1 MALKIQSLLIDEVN
15 KLLIAVDAAGGEY
28 APREVVKGAIEAA
41 REFPIDIVLVGNKP
55 VLEMLLRRSTRK
67 SKITIV
73 QASQVV
79 MDGEEPIQSV
89 QNKPDSSVVV
99 GVRLVKD
106 GIADGF
112 VSAGSTGAT
121 VVASFLNLKAIEGVQ
136 RLALCAVAYLNQ
148 PQPTLII
155 DGGVNVNCRP
165 IFLVQFAQLANILAK
180 QILDISS
187 PRVGLLN
194 IGSEELKG
202 STLAKEAYQLLK
214 KTDLNFIGNIEG
226 FDVLQ
231 GKADVIVTDGF
242 TGNVLVKTIEG
253 YSQVVQSLLELGQ
266 AAKID
271 RYLTGAAL
279 AQYVQLT
286 STVKNLDYKEYGG
299 ACLLG
304 LEGNIVIAHG
314 RSKAKTIT
322 NAIYLAYHA
331 AGQGIVEAIKNGRY
345 ASE

>member
-1 MALKIQSLLIDEVN
+1 M
-15 KLLIAVDAAGGEY
+15 LIAVDAMGGDY
-28 APREVVKGAIEAA
+28 APREVIKGAIEAA
-41 REFPIDIVLVGNKP
+41 KEFPIDIALVGNKT

-67 SKITIV
+67 SNITIV

-79 MDGEEPIQSV
+79 MDSEEPIQSV
-89 QNKPDSSVVV
+89 QNKPDSSVAV
-99 GVRLVKD
+99 GARLVRD
-106 GIADGF
+106 RIADGF

-121 VVASFLNLKAIEGVQ
+121 VVASFLNLKLVEGLQ
-136 RLALCAVAYLNQ
+136 RLAVCAVAYLNQ

-165 IFLVQFAQLANILAK
+165 IFLVQFAQLGNILAE
-180 QILDISS
+180 QVLDINS

-194 IGSEELKG
+194 IGEEEIKG
-202 STLAKEAYQLLK
+202 NTLAREAYQLLK
-214 KTDLNFIGNIEG
+214 KTNLNFIGNIEG
-226 FDVLQ
+226 FDVMQ
-231 GKADVIVTDGF
+231 GKTDVIVTDGF

-253 YSQVVQSLLELGQ
+253 YSQVIQSLLELGQ

-271 RYLTGAAL
+271 RYLTGTAL
-279 AQYVQLT
+279 ARYVQLT
-286 STVKNLDYKEYGG
+286 SAVKNLDYREVGG

-314 RSKAKTIT
+314 RSRAKAIKS
-322 NAIYLAYHA
+322 AIHLAYHA
-331 AGQGIVEAIKNGRY
+331 AKQGIVEAIKNGQY

>member
-1 MALKIQSLLIDEVN
+1 LIDEVN

-41 REFPIDIVLVGNKP
+41 KEFPIDIALVGNKP
-55 VLEMLLRRSTRK
+55 VLEMLLRRSARK
-67 SKITIV
+67 SNITIV

-79 MDGEEPIQSV
+79 MDGEEPIQAV
-89 QNKPDSSVVV
+89 QNKPDSSVAV

-106 GIADGF
+106 GVADGF

-165 IFLVQFAQLANILAK
+165 IFLVQFAQLASILAEK
-180 QILDISS
+180 VIDISS

-202 STLAKEAYQLLK
+202 STLAKEAHQLIK

-271 RYLTGAAL
+271 RYLTGTAL

-304 LEGNIVIAHG
+304 LEGNIVVAHG
-314 RSKAKTIT
+314 RSRAKTIT
-322 NAIYLAYHA
+322 NAIYLAYHSA
-331 AGQGIVEAIKNGRY
+331 RQGIVEAIKNGCY

>member
-1 MALKIQSLLIDEVN
+1 M
-15 KLLIAVDAAGGEY
+15 LIAIDAAGGEY
-28 APREVVKGAIEAA
+28 APREIVKGAIEAA
-41 REFPIDIVLVGNKP
+41 KAFPIDIALVGNKP
-55 VLEMLLRRSTRK
+55 VLEMLLRRSARK
-67 SKITIV
+67 SNITIV

-79 MDGEEPIQSV
+79 MDDEEPIQAV
-89 QNKPDSSVVV
+89 QNKPDSSVAV

-136 RLALCAVAYLNQ
+136 RIALCAVVYLNQ
-148 PQPTLII
+148 PQPSLII
-155 DGGVNVNCRP
+155 DCGVNVNCRP
-165 IFLVQFAQLANILAK
+165 IFLAQFAQVASIIAEQVIN
-180 QILDISS
+180 ISS

-202 STLAKEAYQLLK
+202 NTLAKEAHQLIK
-214 KTDLNFIGNIEG
+214 KTDLNFIGNMEG

-253 YSQVVQSLLELGQ
+253 YSQVIQNLLELGQ
-266 AAKID
+266 VAQID

-279 AQYVQLT
+279 AQYVQLNA
-286 STVKNLDYKEYGG
+286 TVKNLDYKEYGG
-299 ACLLG
+299 VCLVG
-304 LEGNIVIAHG
+304 LEGNIVVAHG
-314 RSKAKTIT
+314 RSRAKAIT
-322 NAIYLAYHA
+322 SAIYLAYHA
-331 AGQGIVEAIKNGRY
+331 AKQEIVEAIKNGKY

>member
-1 MALKIQSLLIDEVN
+1 M
-15 KLLIAVDAAGGEY
+15 LIAVDAMGGDY
-28 APREVVKGAIEAA
+28 APREVIKGAIEAA
-41 REFPIDIVLVGNKP
+41 KEFPIDIALVGNKT

-67 SKITIV
+67 SNITIV

-89 QNKPDSSVVV
+89 QNKPDSSVAV
-99 GVRLVKD
+99 GAKLVRD
-106 GIADGF
+106 RIADGF

-121 VVASFLNLKAIEGVQ
+121 VVASFLNLKAVEGVQ
-136 RLALCAVAYLNQ
+136 RLAVCGVAYLNQ

-155 DGGVNVNCRP
+155 DCGVNVNCRP
-165 IFLVQFAQLANILAK
+165 IFLVQFAQLASILAE
-180 QILDISS
+180 QVLGINS

-194 IGSEELKG
+194 IGEEELKG
-202 STLAKEAYQLLK
+202 STLAKEAHQLLK
-214 KTDLNFIGNIEG
+214 KTNLNFIGNIEG
-226 FDVLQ
+226 FDVMQ

-253 YSQVVQSLLELGQ
+253 YSQVIQSLLELGQ

-279 AQYVQLT
+279 ARYVQLT
-286 STVKNLDYKEYGG
+286 SAVKNLDYREVGG

-314 RSKAKTIT
+314 RSRAKAIKS
-322 NAIYLAYHA
+322 AIYLAYHA
-331 AGQGIVEAIKNGRY
+331 ARQGIVKAIKNGQY
-345 ASE
+345 AAE

>member
-1 MALKIQSLLIDEVN
+1 M
-15 KLLIAVDAAGGEY
+15 LIAVDAMGGDY
-28 APREVVKGAIEAA
+28 APREVIKGAIEAA
-41 REFPIDIVLVGNKP
+41 KEYPTDIALVGNKP
-55 VLEMLLRRSTRK
+55 VLEMLLRRYSRK
-67 SKITIV
+67 PNLTIIE
-73 QASQVV
+73 ASQVV

-99 GVRLVKD
+99 GARLVRD
-106 GIADGF
+106 RIADGF
-112 VSAGSTGAT
+112 VSAGSTGAL
-121 VVASFLNLKAIEGVQ
+121 VVASFLNLKAVEGLQ
-136 RLALCAVAYLNQ
+136 RLAVCAVAYLNQ

-165 IFLVQFAQLANILAK
+165 IFLVQFAQLGNILAE
-180 QILDISS
+180 QVLDINS

-194 IGSEELKG
+194 VGEEELKG
-202 STLAKEAYQLLK
+202 NTLVREAYQLMK
-214 KTDLNFIGNIEG
+214 KTNLNFIGNIEG
-226 FDVLQ
+226 FDIMQ

-242 TGNVLVKTIEG
+242 TGNVLIKTIEG

-271 RYLTGAAL
+271 LYLTGAAL
-279 AQYVQLT
+279 ARYVQLT
-286 STVKNLDYKEYGG
+286 SAVKNLDYREVGG

-314 RSKAKTIT
+314 RSRAKAIKS
-322 NAIYLAYHA
+322 AIYLAYHA
-331 AGQGIVEAIKNGRY
+331 ARQGIVEAIKNGHY

>member
-1 MALKIQSLLIDEVN
+1 LIGEVN
-15 KLLIAVDAAGGEY
+15 NLLIAVDAAGGEY

-41 REFPIDIVLVGNKP
+41 KEFPIDIALVGNKT
-55 VLEMLLRRSTRK
+55 VLEMLLRRSSRK
-67 SKITIV
+67 SNFTVV

-79 MDGEEPIQSV
+79 MDGEEPIQAV
-89 QNKPDSSVVV
+89 QNKPDSSVAV
-99 GVRLVKD
+99 GARLVKD
-106 GIADGF
+106 GIANGF

-121 VVASFLNLKAIEGVQ
+121 VVASFLNLKAVEGVD

-155 DGGVNVNCRP
+155 DAGVNVNCRP
-165 IFLVQFAQLANILAK
+165 IFLVQFAQMASILAEK
-180 QILDISS
+180 VIDINS

-202 STLAKEAYQLLK
+202 NTLAKEAHQLLK

-242 TGNVLVKTIEG
+242 TGNVLCKTIEG

-266 AAKID
+266 AAQID

-279 AQYVQLT
+279 AQYVQLNA
-286 STVKNLDYKEYGG
+286 TVKNLDYKEYGG

-304 LEGNIVIAHG
+304 LEGNIVVAHG
-314 RSKAKTIT
+314 RSRAKAIT
-322 NAIYLAYHA
+322 SAIYLAYHA
-331 AGQGIVEAIKNGRY
+331 AKQGIVEAIKNGQY
-345 ASE
+345 TSE

>member
-1 MALKIQSLLIDEVN
+1 M
-15 KLLIAVDAAGGEY
+15 LIAVDAAGGEY

-41 REFPIDIVLVGNKP
+41 KEFPIDIALVGNKT

-67 SKITIV
+67 SNITIV

-79 MDGEEPIQSV
+79 MEGEEPIQSV

-99 GVRLVKD
+99 GARLVKD

-112 VSAGSTGAT
+112 VSAGSTGAI
-121 VVASFLNLKAIEGVQ
+121 VVASFLNLKLVEGVH
-136 RLALCAVAYLNQ
+136 RLAVCGVAYLNQ

-155 DGGVNVNCRP
+155 DCGVNVNCRP
-165 IFLVQFAQLANILAK
+165 IFLVQFAQLANILAE
-180 QILDISS
+180 QVIGISS

-194 IGSEELKG
+194 VGEEEIKG
-202 STLAKEAYQLLK
+202 NTLAREAYQLMK

-226 FDVLQ
+226 FDVMQ

-242 TGNVLVKTIEG
+242 TGNVLIKTIEG
-253 YSQVVQSLLELGQ
+253 YSQVIQSLLELGQ

-279 AQYVQLT
+279 ARYVQLT
-286 STVKNLDYKEYGG
+286 SAVKNLDYKEVGG

-314 RSKAKTIT
+314 RSRAKAIKS
-322 NAIYLAYHA
+322 AIYLAYHA
-331 AGQGIVEAIKNGRY
+331 ARQGIVEAIKNGQY
-345 ASE
+345 ATEQQPS

>member
-67 SKITIV
+67 SNITIV

-79 MDGEEPIQSV
+79 MDGEESIQAV

-148 PQPTLII
+148 PQPSLII

-165 IFLVQFAQLANILAK
+165 IFLVQFAQLASILAEK
-180 QILDISS
+180 VIDISS

-202 STLAKEAYQLLK
+202 STLAKEAYHLLK

-253 YSQVVQSLLELGQ
+253 YSQVVQSLLEMGQ

-271 RYLTGAAL
+271 RYLTGTAL

-304 LEGNIVIAHG
+304 LEGNIVVAHG
-314 RSKAKTIT
+314 RSKAKAIT
-322 NAIYLAYHA
+322 SAIYLAYHA

>member
-1 MALKIQSLLIDEVN
+1 M
-15 KLLIAVDAAGGEY
+15 LIAVDAMGGDY
-28 APREVVKGAIEAA
+28 APREVIKGAVEAA
-41 REFPIDIVLVGNKP
+41 REFPVDIALVGNKP
-55 VLEMLLRRSTRK
+55 VLEMLLRRYSRK
-67 SKITIV
+67 SNLSIIEAGEVVEQDEDPV
-73 QASQVV
+73 Q
-79 MDGEEPIQSV
+79 GV
-89 QNKPDSSVVV
+89 QNKPNSSVVV

-112 VSAGSTGAT
+112 VSAGGTGAT
-121 VVASFLNLKAIEGVQ
+121 VVASFLNLKAVEGVD

-148 PQPTLII
+148 PQPSLII
-155 DGGVNVNCRP
+155 DCGVNVNCRP
-165 IFLVQFAQLANILAK
+165 IFLVQFAQLASILGEK
-180 QILDISS
+180 VIGISS

-194 IGSEELKG
+194 VGSEELKG
-202 STLAKEAYQLLK
+202 NTLAKESHQLIK

-266 AAKID
+266 AAQID

-279 AQYVQLT
+279 AQYVQLNA
-286 STVKNLDYKEYGG
+286 TVKNLDYKEYGG

-304 LEGNIVIAHG
+304 LEGNIVVAHG
-314 RSKAKTIT
+314 RSRAKAIT
-322 NAIYLAYHA
+322 SAIYLAYHA
-331 AGQGIVEAIKNGRY
+331 ARQRIVEAIKNGKY

>member
-1 MALKIQSLLIDEVN
+1 M
-15 KLLIAVDAAGGEY
+15 LIAIDAAGGEY
-28 APREVVKGAIEAA
+28 APREIVKGAIEAA
-41 REFPIDIVLVGNKP
+41 KEFPIDIALVGNKP
-55 VLEMLLRRSTRK
+55 VLEMLLRRSARK
-67 SKITIV
+67 SNITIV

-79 MDGEEPIQSV
+79 MDGEEPIQAV
-89 QNKPDSSVVV
+89 QNKPDSSVAV

-106 GIADGF
+106 GVADGF

-165 IFLVQFAQLANILAK
+165 IFLVQFAQLASILAEK
-180 QILDISS
+180 VIDISS

-202 STLAKEAYQLLK
+202 STLAKEAHQLIK

-271 RYLTGAAL
+271 RYLTGTAL

-304 LEGNIVIAHG
+304 LEGNIVVAHG
-314 RSKAKTIT
+314 RSRAKTIT
-322 NAIYLAYHA
+322 NAIYLAYHSA
-331 AGQGIVEAIKNGRY
+331 RQGIVEAIKNGCY

>member
-1 MALKIQSLLIDEVN
+1 MIDEVN

-28 APREVVKGAIEAA
+28 APREVIKGAIEAVK
-41 REFPIDIVLVGNKP
+41 EFPIDIALVGNKT
-55 VLEMLLRRSTRK
+55 VLEMLLRRSARK
-67 SKITIV
+67 SNISIV

-79 MDGEEPIQSV
+79 MDGEEPIQAV
-89 QNKPDSSVVV
+89 QNKPDSSVAV

-165 IFLVQFAQLANILAK
+165 IFLVQFAQLASILAEK
-180 QILDISS
+180 VIDISS

-194 IGSEELKG
+194 VGAEELKG
-202 STLAKEAYQLLK
+202 STLAKEAYQLIK

-266 AAKID
+266 AAQID

-279 AQYVQLT
+279 AQYVQLNA
-286 STVKNLDYKEYGG
+286 TVKNLDYKEYGG

-304 LEGNIVIAHG
+304 LEGNIVVAHG
-314 RSKAKTIT
+314 RSRAKAIT
-322 NAIYLAYHA
+322 SAIYLAYHSA
-331 AGQGIVEAIKNGRY
+331 KQRIVEAIKNGKY

>member
-1 MALKIQSLLIDEVN
+1 M
-15 KLLIAVDAAGGEY
+15 LIAVDAMGGDY
-28 APREVVKGAIEAA
+28 APREVIKGAVEAA
-41 REFPIDIVLVGNKP
+41 REFPIDIALVGNKP
-55 VLEMLLRRSTRK
+55 VLEMLLRRY
-67 SKITIV
+67 SKKLNISIIE
-73 QASQVV
+73 ASQVV
-79 MDGEEPIQSV
+79 EQDEDPIQGV

-99 GVRLVKD
+99 GARLVKD

-112 VSAGSTGAT
+112 VSAGSTGAA
-121 VVASFLNLKAIEGVQ
+121 VVASFLNLKAVEGVQ
-136 RLALCAVAYLNQ
+136 RLAVCAVAYLNQ

-155 DGGVNVNCRP
+155 DAGVNVNCRP
-165 IFLVQFAQLANILAK
+165 IFLVQFAQLASIVAEK
-180 QILDISS
+180 VIDIES

-194 IGSEELKG
+194 VGSEELKG
-202 STLAKEAYQLLK
+202 STLAKEAHQLIK

-242 TGNVLVKTIEG
+242 TGNVLIKTIEG

-266 AAKID
+266 TAKID

-314 RSKAKTIT
+314 RSRAKAIT
-322 NAIYLAYHA
+322 SAIYLAYHA
-331 AGQGIVEAIKNGRY
+331 AKQGIVEAIKNGQY

>member
-1 MALKIQSLLIDEVN
+1 M
-15 KLLIAVDAAGGEY
+15 LIAVDAMGGDY
-28 APREVVKGAIEAA
+28 APREVIKGAIEAA
-41 REFPIDIVLVGNKP
+41 REFPIDIALVGNKP
-55 VLEMLLRRSTRK
+55 VLEMLLRRYSRK
-67 SKITIV
+67 PNISIIE
-73 QASQVV
+73 ASQVV
-79 MDGEEPIQSV
+79 EQDEDPIQGV

-99 GVRLVKD
+99 GARLVKD

-112 VSAGSTGAT
+112 ISAGSTGAA
-121 VVASFLNLKAIEGVQ
+121 VVASFLNLKAVEGVQ
-136 RLALCAVAYLNQ
+136 RLAVCAVAYLNQ

-155 DGGVNVNCRP
+155 DSGVNVNCRP
-165 IFLVQFAQLANILAK
+165 IFLVQFAQIANILAE
-180 QILDISS
+180 QVLDISS

-194 IGSEELKG
+194 VGSEELKG
-202 STLAKEAYQLLK
+202 STLAKEAHQLIK

-226 FDVLQ
+226 FDVLH

-242 TGNVLVKTIEG
+242 TGNVLIKTIEG

-286 STVKNLDYKEYGG
+286 ATVKNLDYKEYGG
-299 ACLLG
+299 GCLLG

-314 RSKAKTIT
+314 RSRAKAIKS
-322 NAIYLAYHA
+322 AIYLAYHA
-331 AGQGIVEAIKNGRY
+331 ARQGIVEAIKNGHY

>member
-1 MALKIQSLLIDEVN
+1 LIDEVN

-67 SKITIV
+67 SNITIV

-79 MDGEEPIQSV
+79 MDGEESIQAV

-148 PQPTLII
+148 PQPSLII

-165 IFLVQFAQLANILAK
+165 IFLVQFAQLASILAEK
-180 QILDISS
+180 VIDISS

-202 STLAKEAYQLLK
+202 STLAKEAYHLLK

-253 YSQVVQSLLELGQ
+253 YSQVVQSLLEMGQ

-271 RYLTGAAL
+271 RYLTGTAL

-304 LEGNIVIAHG
+304 LEGNIVVAHG
-314 RSKAKTIT
+314 RSKAKAIT
-322 NAIYLAYHA
+322 SAIYLAYHA